1 MSDTE
6 RKINGAIDPAA
17 YDVDAGVSS
26 DEFVGGGG
34 RYSEPLKTGGEKPA
48 DEGLSLVFREL
59 ASPKLPDLP
68 REARARLLM
77 QSPTRLF
84 FYWSVGA
91 NPYAS
96 LHKALGNGTSGYQLA
111 LRLLDLTNQT
121 EELHSVEAEGSW
133 WFNVRPESEFR
144 AEIGFYSPSRPFVR
158 ILFSNTVETPRKG
171 PSPHP
176 ASEARWIISPGKFAE
191 VLDASGFYQDAFEV
205 AADAKD
211 SEFIA
216 AAFAKRAEV
225 SEIEAAGLGYDDLQ
239 TALRL
244 LAEGYPLEDLKW
256 KVSAELFALL
266 QERYSY
272 LGMEEFGR
280 RFAPVSPED
289 EIREDELI
297 ETTAFGG
304 SLINLRRPRFLRPR
318 FAPVSSSNF

>member
-1 MSDTE
+1 MV

-26 DEFVGGGG
+26 DEFVGGAG
-34 RYSEPLKTGGEKPA
+34 RYTVPLEAERKEPAE
-48 DEGLSLVFREL
+48 EGLSPVFREL
-59 ASPKLPDLP
+59 ANPKLPALT

-91 NPYAS
+91 NSYAA
-96 LHKALGNGTSGYQLA
+96 LHKALGNGTGGYQLA

-121 EELHSVEAEGSW
+121 EELHHVEAEGSW
-133 WFNVRPESEFR
+133 WFNVRPETEYR

-158 ILFSNTVETPRKG
+158 ILFSNTMETPRKG

-191 VLDASGFYQDAFEV
+191 VLDVSGFHEDAFEV

-216 AAFAKRAEV
+216 AAFAKRAGV
-225 SEIEAAGLGYDDLQ
+225 SETQVASLGSDDLQ
-239 TALRL
+239 AALRL

-256 KVSAELFALL
+256 RVSAELFALL
-266 QERYSY
+266 QERYSH
-272 LGMEEFGR
+272 LGAEEFQR
-280 RFAPVSPED
+280 RFAPVLGEEETS
-289 EIREDELI
+289 EDELV
-297 ETTAFGG
+297 ETAAFGG
-304 SLINLRRPRFLRPR
+304 SLVDLRRPRFSRPR
-318 FAPVSSSNF
+318 FAPVSSTNFQ